1 MQNLANT
8 IYCDRYNNIFP
19 VSVRTEWRTR
29 DLLSWFHPY
38 SWFNKLAL
46 ALTPVDGNSLWQR
59 FVVGCVIGVLIAAMV
74 PQLRFWKLIAF
85 QLVFMFLIVRPDY
98 STGSS
103 IVSFISDFLVS
114 VGMIIAFL
122 GVSRFA

>member
-8 IYCDRYNNIFP
+8 IYCDRYNNIYP

-29 DLLSWFHPY
+29 DLQSWFHPY
-38 SWFNKLAL
+38 SWFNKLAY
-46 ALTPVDGNSLWQR
+46 ALTPAASNSLWQH
-59 FVVGCVIGVLIAAMV
+59 FVVGCFVGVLIAAMF
-74 PQLRFWKLIAF
+74 PQVRLWKLIAF
-85 QLVFMFLIVRPDY
+85 QVVFMFLIVRPDY
-98 STGSS
+98 STGSP

-114 VGMIIAFL
+114 VGMIITFL